1 MIQKL
6 FTKTLTTCGIFS
18 ILCGNILAQ
27 DLNDKSN
34 IFFDEGKL
42 TFQSKD
48 KAFKLKLDNR
58 IYTDLSFYLPTESVD
73 GLSSKP
79 NKDIEEDDGVFRF
92 NNGASIRRARFAIK
106 ATMYEK
112 WFAEL
117 DMDFAY
123 NEVELKDLY
132 LGYKF
137 NRHLSIKAGHFKEPM
152 SMERVTSSRYL
163 SFNERPMPVE
173 MFAGGRRLGAAVTAW
188 NNHWWA
194 SGGVFGQQID
204 IIQKEKEK
212 GRTMLFS
219 SHVFSE
225 VERVS
230 DRIVV
235 IKDGKIAATIP
246 KEVIARGGQVR
257 YELSFSSL
265 ESFHSAQNRKEYC
278 PLFVDEER
286 RLLFYSPEDGRI
298 ADFLAFVSSLP
309 VDNFHARRE
318 TLREIFLS
326 YYQEDKEYTGL

>member
-1 MIQKL
+1 MAIIEIADLTKDYSHGRGVFHVSFEVKEGECVGFLGPNGAGKSTTIRHLMGFAKPDSGSAMLFGKEARKERGVLEKVGYIPGEVSLPKNLTGREFLSIQLSLRRRKADTIAELSDL
-6 FTKTLTTCGIFS
+6 FRIDLDERTRDMSLGTKRKVA
-18 ILCGNILAQ
+18 ILAA
-27 DLNDKSN
+27 L
-34 IFFDEGKL
+34 
-42 TFQSKD
+42 
-48 KAFKLKLDNR
+48 
-58 IYTDLSFYLPTESVD
+58 
-73 GLSSKP
+73 LSSP
-79 NKDIEEDDGVFRF
+79 EVYI
-92 NNGASIRRARFAIK
+92 
-106 ATMYEK
+106 
-112 WFAEL
+112 L
-117 DMDFAY
+117 D
-123 NEVELKDLY
+123 
-132 LGYKF
+132 
-137 NRHLSIKAGHFKEPM
+137 EPSSGLDP
-152 SMERVTSSRYL
+152 SMQSL
-163 SFNERPMPVE
+163 F
-173 MFAGGRRLGAAVTAW
+173 L
-188 NNHWWA
+188 
-194 SGGVFGQQID
+194 D

-286 RLLFYSPEDGRI
+286 RLLFYSPENGRI